1 MRQLAKLYTLALL
14 TFIILPLSMAT
25 AQHDMNQSPNV
36 TEAVAVIHPT
46 EGNKATGTVT
56 FTKVNEGVRIQA
68 ELKGLKKQGKHG
80 FHIHEKGDCTAAD
93 GTSAGGHF
101 APRDN
106 KHGGP
111 TDDVRHVGDMGNIK
125 VDKNGNA
132 TLNYVDS
139 DIKLNGPHSIV
150 GRGIIVHKG
159 EDDLE
164 SQPTGA
170 AGPRAGCGVIGIV
183 ETE

>member
-1 MRQLAKLYTLALL
+1 MRHLAKLLTLTLL
-14 TFIILPLSMAT
+14 TIAFLPLSMAT
-25 AQHDMNQSPNV
+25 AQNDMEKSQEV
-36 TEAVAVIHPT
+36 TKSVAVIHPT
-46 EGNKATGTVT
+46 EGNMATGMVT
-56 FTKVNEGVRIQA
+56 FTKVDEGVRVQA
-68 ELKGLKKQGKHG
+68 DLKGLKKEGKHG

-106 KHGGP
+106 EHAGP
-111 TDDVRHVGDMGNIK
+111 KDKVRHVGDMGNIE
-125 VDKNGNA
+125 VNKNGNA
-132 TLNYVDS
+132 TLNYVDP
-139 DIKLNGPHSIV
+139 DIKLNGPHSVV

-164 SQPTGA
+164 TQPTGA